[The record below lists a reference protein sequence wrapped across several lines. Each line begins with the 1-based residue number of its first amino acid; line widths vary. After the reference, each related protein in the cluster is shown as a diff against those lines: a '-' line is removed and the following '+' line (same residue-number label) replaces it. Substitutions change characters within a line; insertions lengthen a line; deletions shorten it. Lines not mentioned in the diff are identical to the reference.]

1 MHTDEKPIKQLKTNT
16 MKTTLLITSG
26 ITAMIG
32 GILAAGGNNIGG
44 ILLAISIFCYAFGTS
59 IKKEIKPRIAKNEY
73 TPNNK

>member
-1 MHTDEKPIKQLKTNT
+1 
-16 MKTTLLITSG
+16 MKTVLLITSG

-59 IKKEIKPRIAKNEY
+59 LKEEIKPKTVENEY
-73 TPNNK
+73 KPKI